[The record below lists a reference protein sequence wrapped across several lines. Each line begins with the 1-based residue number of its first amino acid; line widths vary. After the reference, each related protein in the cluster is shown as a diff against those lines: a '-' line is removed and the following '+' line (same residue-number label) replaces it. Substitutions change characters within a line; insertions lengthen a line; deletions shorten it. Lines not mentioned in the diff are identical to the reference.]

1 MIYYCYMNDNDKG
14 LENAVENLEDRI
26 ERTND
31 PKRVFF
37 FGILSGFGGA
47 IGATILF
54 GLVITAIST
63 LLYKTG
69 LFPSFNEF
77 LNSLMQN

>member
-1 MIYYCYMNDNDKG
+1 MATSDIKELKKSVSKLD
-14 LENAVENLEDRI
+14 ERI
-26 ERTND
+26 KRSND

-37 FGILSGFGGA
+37 FGILSGLGGA

-54 GLVITAIST
+54 GLLLTIIST

-69 LFPSFNEF
+69 LFPQFNEF
-77 LNSLMQN
+77 LNNIIK